1 MKNERKT
8 VIYPQPPL
16 KTTKKRP
23 VWGVFD
29 MAWHGGFA
37 KNRVGL

>member
-1 MKNERKT
+1 MSEKQSFILN
-8 VIYPQPPL
+8 PPL

>member
-1 MKNERKT
+1 MSEKWSFLFKT
-8 VIYPQPPL
+8 TF

-29 MAWHGGFA
+29 MEWRGGFA